1 MPTPV
6 FFCYLVD
13 KVLIKGQGFPL
24 KKMWS
29 LSHPANEMLQC
40 RRRVPATRVAQV
52 FCFSQWSQLK
62 NCKTY
67 KSTCMYIYIY
77 IIHIHIYIQIH
88 IHISIYLSID
98 LSIYL
103 SISLST
109 YAYMYKYLCRDPR
122 PRLMGLRQGQWPRG
136 NACRGEAVH
145 QAVVQLQAEEPP
157 TSGWFTHWLMG
168 YLSWL
173 IDCEGMVNSAGQ

>member
-1 MPTPV
+1 
-6 FFCYLVD
+6 
-13 KVLIKGQGFPL
+13 
-24 KKMWS
+24 MWS

-52 FCFSQWSQLK
+52 FCFPKEVSWRIAKPTNLHV
-62 NCKTY
+62 C
-67 KSTCMYIYIY
+67 IYIS
-77 IIHIHIYIQIH
+77 
-88 IHISIYLSID
+88 ISISKFISIS

-103 SISLST
+103 SISPSLSA
-109 YAYMYKYLCRDPR
+109 YAYMHKYLCRDPR

-173 IDCEGMVNSAGQ
+173 IDGEGMVNSAGQ

>member
-6 FFCYLVD
+6 FFVTWLTKYWLRVR
-13 KVLIKGQGFPL
+13 GSPL
-24 KKMWS
+24 KKCDPYPTQPTRCCNAVEGFLRHAWHRCFVFPMKS
-29 LSHPANEMLQC
+29 AEELQNL
-40 RRRVPATRVAQV
+40 QI
-52 FCFSQWSQLK
+52 
-62 NCKTY
+62 Y
-67 KSTCMYIYIY
+67 MYVYIY